1 MSQTNLPT
9 HLGVQLSEFVALRS
23 NRFVGPQC
31 TEFRRLKPDATEDQ
45 VTFQI
50 PKGKHLIITDI
61 SWYTSGGTPGK
72 CTSILMMEADP
83 GPVVYLTSLAP
94 ADGAGIAYKA
104 EHFTAGFHS
113 RKCLFFRWLPTR
125 PAPVPPRRRG
135 SSFRDTWSIAVA
147 ATGAAQENLRKS
159 RKGRIPQTLGGSSI
173 FVVIS

>member
-104 EHFTAGFHS
+104 EHFTAGFHFAKMPVFS
-113 RKCLFFRWLPTR
+113 LVAN
-125 PAPVPPRRRG
+125 PACP
-135 SSFRDTWSIAVA
+135 S
-147 ATGAAQENLRKS
+147 ATTPEGIFIQGYLVDS
-159 RKGRIPQTLGGSSI
+159 GGSDRGRARKPSKK
-173 FVVIS
+173 